1 MLCLQAF
8 LFLIELGHP
17 GGFVSDYVY
26 DDLGEGSGAS
36 PISSLNGIRCWC
48 NLAVVSRDPT
58 RGYR

>member
-8 LFLIELGHP
+8 LFLIELDP

-36 PISSLNGIRCWC
+36 PISSLNDIRCWC

-58 RGYR
+58 RGNR